1 MRCIYELVLKNQ
13 DKERVVKLRNKWVPV
28 RPDMWRDKM
37 DCTVAVGIGNGNRDQ
52 QLMHLTTMLQ
62 FAGDA
67 MRGGLSIVNEKNMY
81 NMGAALVK
89 NMGFQNVDD
98 FLTNPEM
105 TPPQPD
111 PAEQE
116 KQMEMQIKQQEL
128 QIKAADLQLKQQRL
142 QQDAAEAAVEAQ
154 LKSAELQLEA
164 EQKRPIAI
172 G

>member
-1 MRCIYELVLKNQ
+1 
-13 DKERVVKLRNKWVPV
+13 
-28 RPDMWRDKM
+28 MWRDKM

-67 MRGGLSIVNEKNMY
+67 MRGGLNIVSEKNLY
-81 NMGAALVK
+81 NMGAALIK
-89 NMGFQNVDD
+89 NMGFQNIDD
-98 FLTNPEM
+98 FLTNPDM
-105 TPPQPD
+105 APPQPD

-116 KQMEMQIKQQEL
+116 KMMEMQIKQQEL

-164 EQKRPIAI
+164 EQNRPIAI

>member
-1 MRCIYELVLKNQ
+1 
-13 DKERVVKLRNKWVPV
+13 
-28 RPDMWRDKM
+28 
-37 DCTVAVGIGNGNRDQ
+37 
-52 QLMHLTTMLQ
+52 MHLTTMLQ

-67 MRGGLSIVNEKNMY
+67 MRGGLNIVSEKNLY
-81 NMGAALVK
+81 NMGAALIK
-89 NMGFQNVDD
+89 NMGFQNIDD
-98 FLTNPEM
+98 FLTNPDM
-105 TPPQPD
+105 APPQPD

-164 EQKRPIAI
+164 EQNRPIAI